1 MKYVAFLDI
10 LGFKEALKK
19 MKQSEAVEYISK
31 FSSTAFDE
39 WEKAQPTLI
48 EGYIV
53 SDSFIIYSKSV
64 SEDSLRDL
72 LLLVDSICKREFS
85 ENSILIRGAIAS
97 GNFERIEARELDSLK
112 KGLIVGQAYIDAY
125 LLEGSI
131 KMPGIVL
138 SESVYEDLENI
149 DKFNIDIFDM
159 KKEKKDIHILR
170 YLSMDYLLKEEMRL
184 EQFVRLASN
193 SKWIPHY
200 YNAIYFSIARERND
214 KKVQQFFITIFN
226 LICKNNPR
234 DNWRNIDRFIQNA
247 FHPDV
252 DGRFQKRLLKYLREK
267 IV

>member
-19 MKQSEAVEYISK
+19 MKQSEAAEYISK
-31 FSSTAFDE
+31 FSSTAYDE
-39 WEKAQPTLI
+39 WKKKQPALL

-64 SEDSLRDL
+64 SEDSLREL
-72 LLLVDSICKREFS
+72 LLLVDSICKKEFS
-85 ENSILIRGAIAS
+85 ENSILIRGAIAR
-97 GNFERIEARELDSLK
+97 GNFERIPAKELASLK

-125 LLEGSI
+125 LLEGSV

-138 SESVYEDLENI
+138 SESVYEDLVNI
-149 DKFNIDIFDM
+149 DKFNMNIFDV
-159 KKEKKDIHILR
+159 KKDKKDIHILR
-170 YLSMDYLLKEEMRL
+170 YLSMDYLLEEIRL
-184 EQFVRLASN
+184 EQFVRLATN

-200 YNAIYFSIARERND
+200 YNAIYFSFARESND
-214 KKVQQFFITIFN
+214 KKVQQIFTNILN
-226 LICKNNPR
+226 LICMNNPR
-234 DNWRNIDRFIQNA
+234 DNWRDIDRFIQNA

-252 DGRFQKRLLKYLREK
+252 EGRFQTRLLKYLREK

>member
-19 MKQSEAVEYISK
+19 MKQSEAAEYISK
-31 FSSTAFDE
+31 FSSVAFEE
-39 WEKAQPTLI
+39 WEKTQPTLL

-64 SEDSLRDL
+64 SENSLRAL
-72 LLLVDSICKREFS
+72 LLLVDSICKKEFS

-97 GNFERIEARELDSLK
+97 GNFERIEAKELASLK

-138 SESVYEDLENI
+138 SESVYEDLSNI
-149 DKFNIDIFDM
+149 DEFNIDIFDV
-159 KKEKKDIHILR
+159 KKDKKDIHVLR
-170 YLSMDYLLKEEMRL
+170 YLSMDYLLEEIRL

-200 YNAIYFSIARERND
+200 YNAIYFSIARESND
-214 KKVQQFFITIFN
+214 KKVQQIFINIFN

-252 DGRFQKRLLKYLREK
+252 EDRFQKRFLKYLREK